1 MKSFATVK
9 REYILTCCYI
19 LGLAMFFLFFSA
31 CNEEI
36 DIPKVDIPNE
46 DLIARNNST
55 YDIVVLGAGAGGI
68 GAAYAL
74 KDSGLKVLLIDRM
87 GRIGGTHINAW
98 VNVFAESVPPVFF
111 KSIVQRGFQR
121 ELVKYVDA
129 SYQDFLPPLVPSYN
143 STYLP
148 ARFTS
153 KKIGYASSIYFDV
166 DGLFQIYKEDL
177 AGKIDIL
184 LNSQFVDIE
193 QYSDGRLSSIK
204 LNSTIG
210 RDVGII
216 NAKFFIDCTDGQI
229 IRKINKVEGEDFF
242 LGEDAKSRYLQSYGF
257 TETNSV
263 YKNTQF
269 LSAPTL
275 IYRIENGTEDLRKT
289 KSQFGIDGL
298 IYGDQNNS
306 RFYVNSV
313 HFLEITGFDVIKKGE
328 GSVYKTLLSRTI
340 NHWAAVKAGN
350 SKRFSN
356 INLKDMRFS
365 DNAPMLGVRET
376 YRIACERM
384 LNENS
389 LYNKVTVNNYNHSN
403 PLDKIIA
410 IGSHSID
417 IHGADNGLNVQ
428 EISKGI
434 KPYGVPFGCIIP
446 KKLKNVLIAS
456 KASGMTH
463 IAAGSFRLNKNI
475 MNLGYTAGKA
485 ALLVQ
490 KYKVEDVRDIP
501 ADELLVE
508 IEILKTLKQIENI
521 AD

>member
-19 LGLAMFFLFFSA
+19 LGLAMFFLLVSA

-74 KDSGLKVLLIDRM
+74 KDSGLKILLIDRM
-87 GRIGGTHINAW
+87 DRIGGTHINAW
-98 VNVFAESVPPVFF
+98 INVFAESVPPVFF

-121 ELVKYVDA
+121 GLVKYVDS

-166 DGLFQIYKEDL
+166 DGLLQIYKEDF
-177 AGKIDIL
+177 ANKIDIL
-184 LNSQFVDIE
+184 LNAQFVDIE
-193 QYSDGRLSSIK
+193 QYSDGKLSSIK

-229 IRKINKVEGEDFF
+229 IRKINKVEGVDFF

-263 YKNTQF
+263 DKNSQF

-275 IYRIENGTEDLRKT
+275 IYRIENGTEDLRKVAP
-289 KSQFGIDGL
+289 KFAPDGL
-298 IYGDQNNS
+298 MYGNQNNS
-306 RFYVNSV
+306 KYYMNSV
-313 HFLEITGFDVIKKGE
+313 YYLGMTGIDVINNGE
-328 GSVYKTLLSRTI
+328 ESVYKTLSSRTV
-340 NHWAAVKAGN
+340 NHWAAVKMGN
-350 SKRFSN
+350 NKRFSN
-356 INLKDMRFS
+356 INLKGMRFS

-389 LYNKVTVNNYNHSN
+389 LYNQITINNYNKPSVF
-403 PLDKIIA
+403 DKVIA
-410 IGSHSID
+410 IGSHSVD
-417 IHGADNGLNVQ
+417 IHGNTGVDALG
-428 EISKGI
+428 ISKKI

-475 MNLGYTAGKA
+475 MSLGYTAGKA
-485 ALLVQ
+485 ALLVH

-501 ADELLVE
+501 VDELLLE
-508 IEILKTLKQIENI
+508 IEILKTLQDIENI